1 MSSSKI
7 SIILPVYNGAR
18 FLRQSIQSI
27 LNQTHNNFDLFII
40 DDCSTDLTPQ
50 IISEYCALDS
60 RIKTVRHEKNRL
72 LPGALN
78 TGFRIAG
85 GEYVTWTSDD
95 NLYLPNALQEMA
107 DCLDQNPEIAFVY
120 SDYDLIDENG
130 KPIETII
137 AGDWKK
143 LGLTDVIGGSF
154 MYRRIIHDAI
164 GYYDEEMYLAE
175 DLEFELRA
183 MVNGFNFM
191 PLHKNLYQYRD
202 HPGSLTRTKA
212 YQIFRIHAKVT
223 GQYFPKM
230 TWMSQNTKSRSYL
243 HLASK
248 AFSIRDYA
256 GVAMFIFEG
265 FRQSP
270 LYTLKNILTFSIS
283 KRISEQE

>member
-1 MSSSKI
+1 MTSSKI
-7 SIILPVYNGAR
+7 SIILPVYNGSR

-27 LNQTHNNFDLFII
+27 LNQTHKNFELLII
-40 DDCSTDLTPQ
+40 DDCSTDSTPQ
-50 IISEYCALDS
+50 IISEYCFLDP
-60 RIKTVRHEKNRL
+60 RIKTVRHEKNKL

-78 TGFRIAG
+78 TGFRMST

-107 DCLDQNPEIAFVY
+107 DCLDQNPEVAFVY
-120 SDYDLIDENG
+120 SDYDLIDESG
-130 KPIETII
+130 RPFETVI

-154 MYRRIIHDAI
+154 LYRRIIHDAI
-164 GYYDEEMYLAE
+164 GYYNEEVYLAE

-202 HPGSLTRTKA
+202 HPDSLTSTKA
-212 YQIFRIHAKVT
+212 YQIFHTHAKVI

-248 AFSIRDYA
+248 ALSIQDYA
-256 GVAMFIFEG
+256 GVIMFIIEG

-270 LYTLKNILTFSIS
+270 IYALKNILTFSFS
-283 KRISEQE
+283 KQISERE